1 MKDRKEIMI
10 EKTLNQME
18 GPTFSACGLSVC
30 GDSDEDLQKKADAE
44 ELAQQAVVIRNAKKE
59 KK

>member
-1 MKDRKEIMI
+1 MKDRKEIMM
-10 EKTLNQME
+10 ENTLKPME

-30 GDSDEDLQKKADAE
+30 GDSDEDLQKNVDTD
-44 ELAQQAVVIRNAKKE
+44 ELKQQAVAIRNARKE